1 MSNFYYDDEID
12 YLISQLGVGDAPVNQ
27 ASRTITMNTYYARR
41 RKQEKY
47 QHEKQREYRER
58 CKLVEKSKRK
68 LNRRG
73 KVAWAE
79 SGVGPIDTRQG
90 VQLTSREITSLAERP
105 MYTGDHSMS
114 DATIKET
121 AWDLSRI
128 VERPTLVTSF
138 EWTSSS
144 VKGALLYRGSVPA
157 AVLPIKLARIPFET
171 FQYWSGDVVLRLQ
184 VAGSPIVQGIVAMTF
199 VPLVTLSELNSM
211 QDFPSL
217 TINPTVYL
225 YANTNTHAELR
236 IPYNHFQSYLDT
248 DFPADRN
255 TVPREQNL
263 GFVQIYVFDP
273 LIAVGS
279 VTSINCSLF
288 AMLENNQFKVP
299 RLSSSIIVASNRMPH
314 AESGIISSALHSIT
328 SVGMSVLNPLMEDLG
343 HTAKNLMTR
352 VSNIT
357 PQSLISQSGMKALPS
372 NFVGDAIDQVG
383 GMLEGALGFLGLDN
397 PTIPTED
404 MRTAVKANGSMN
416 YAVGPEHIE
425 KLAVMPSALSL
436 TMPETFGTVTDEM
449 DVSFLYRKYSYL
461 GSFSIPK
468 TAAVGNI
475 VYSIPMSPFPTLQ
488 KIPNT
493 NLPLVPCGDIIQ
505 NTVIFPLISYLGLPY
520 RWWTGGLKIKFI
532 VCSSSLHTCKLFV
545 AFNYGVWTPP
555 SSLLDTTSQYGIAIE
570 ISQGSNEFEFAI
582 PYVALQPYK
591 EVCRGVFNPSNSMGT
606 MNVAI
611 LNPLVA
617 PSTVAE
623 SISVNVFIAGSDDFS
638 YEFIAGMNPALPVFP
653 STAFSGIQQPN
664 QAAMST
670 HYARD
675 YSVYSDIPIAES
687 GVIAQQTVAP
697 TNVVTTVTDLAVGED
712 DGTDIQIAPPQVE
725 LQVDDHF
732 GITGISLRNIAKK
745 YQLIGQ
751 FELKPISNAIGNVW
765 SHARISTEDI
775 FSIPYFGKV
784 PPYTT
789 NTAVGR
795 YTGLLAWMS
804 AMYRQ
809 FKGGLRFKMVIETAL
824 TGAAAPVVNGIF
836 SSAAVYWTP
845 GATGVK
851 GYVTPAFELTD
862 TVTMM
867 PQTTS
872 YYTTSA
878 GGYFIPI
885 QNTPRLCVLNGRVS
899 NVLEFEMPYS
909 SNYLSTLT
917 YTGAILPN
925 NAAEKFFGLGCLD
938 VVVSGA
944 TGDFLLTVYAAFAD
958 ETRFGTLYKVPK
970 VYVPALFTVG
980 ADESLTVNNNYGYGE
995 YRTGNETED
1004 EYDIPYAES
1013 GLLSGLLS
1021 QVQNIAGL
1029 SGSVEEFSSQQP
1041 QQSLPPRLG
1050 IGRPTPRV
1058 DLEDRIGE
1066 MSLGTESSQQEL
1078 IDNGLA
1084 KVSSSNTSTPNA
1096 PMNPQTG
1103 TGRIRRIVP
1112 FQTWFARKVRH
1123 FVAQNGG
1130 VSRADLCKFVGSL
1143 THRFAGQN
1151 LDKVLRGTGVYAS
1164 RDGDMYGVSQF
1175 YGRKRNNRRRV
1186 GRRT

>member
-1 MSNFYYDDEID
+1 MSNNYYYDEEIEL
-12 YLISQLGVGDAPVNQ
+12 LISQLGMGDAPVNQ
-27 ASRTITMNTYYARR
+27 ASRSVPLDAFYARR
-41 RKQEKY
+41 RRAAKRERVKVEHY
-47 QHEKQREYRER
+47 KQRLEQ
-58 CKLVEKSKRK
+58 KNKSKMK
-68 LNRRG
+68 QQRRQCL
-73 KVAWAE
+73 WAE

-105 MYTGDHSMS
+105 MYTGDHAMS

-128 VERPTLVTSF
+128 VERPALVTSF

-144 VKGALLYRGSVPA
+144 PRGTVMYRGSIPA
-157 AVLPIKLARIPFET
+157 AILPIKLARIPFET
-171 FQYWSGDVVLRLQ
+171 FQYWAGDVVLRLQ
-184 VAGSPIVQGIVAMTF
+184 VAGSPIVQGIIAMTF
-199 VPLVTLSELNSM
+199 VPLVTTVELGNM

-255 TVPREQNL
+255 TVSREQNL

-273 LIAVGS
+273 LIAIGS

-288 AMLENNQFKVP
+288 SMLENNQFKVP
-299 RLSSSIIVASNRMPH
+299 RISSNINVASTRALF
-314 AESGIISSALHSIT
+314 AESGIISSALHSLT

-357 PQSLISQSGMKALPS
+357 PQALINAAGTKALPS
-372 NFVGDAIDQVG
+372 NFVGDAIDHVG

-397 PTIPTED
+397 PTIPMEN

-425 KLAVMPSALSL
+425 KLSVMPSALSL

-449 DVSFLYRKYSYL
+449 DVGYLYRKYSYL

-493 NLPLVPCGDIIQ
+493 NFPLVPCGDIIQ
-505 NTVIFPLISYLGLPY
+505 NTTNFPLISYLGLPY

-555 SSLLDTTSQYGIAIE
+555 TTLLDATSQYGIAIE

-638 YEFIAGMNPALPVFP
+638 YEFLAGMNPAHPIYPNTTFNE
-653 STAFSGIQQPN
+653 TTQAN
-664 QAAMST
+664 QAAMKT

-675 YSVYSDIPIAES
+675 YSVYADIPIAES
-687 GVIAQQTVAP
+687 GVLTQQTIAP
-697 TNVVTTVTDLAVGED
+697 TNVVTTITDLAVGED
-712 DGTDIQIAPPQVE
+712 DGHDIQVAPPQLE

-732 GITGISLRNIAKK
+732 GITGVSLRNLAKK

-751 FELKPISNAIGNVW
+751 FPLKPIANAIGNIW
-765 SHARISTEDI
+765 SHARISAEDV
-775 FSIPYFGKV
+775 FSIPYLGKI
-784 PPYTT
+784 PPYITP
-789 NTAVGR
+789 TAVGK

-809 FKGGLRFKMVIETAL
+809 FKGGLRFKIVIETPL
-824 TGAAAPVVNGIF
+824 TGTAAPVVNGIF
-836 SSAAVYWTP
+836 SSASVYWTP
-845 GATGVK
+845 GATGPRGTKSV
-851 GYVTPAFELTD
+851 AFDLTD

-867 PQTTS
+867 PQSAS

-885 QNTPRLCVLNGRVS
+885 QNTNRLCVVNGRVS

-917 YTGAILPN
+917 YTGAIIAD
-925 NAAEKFFGLGCLD
+925 NAQEKYFGLGSLD
-938 VVVSGA
+938 IVVSGV
-944 TGDFLLTVYAAFAD
+944 TSDFVMTVYAAFAD
-958 ETRFGTLYKVPK
+958 ETRFGTLYKVPRT
-970 VYVPALFTVG
+970 YVPALFTVDASEG
-980 ADESLTVNNNYGYGE
+980 LTVNSNFGWGE
-995 YRTGNETED
+995 YRTGNELAAD
-1004 EYDIPYAES
+1004 DYDMPYAEA

-1021 QVQNIAGL
+1021 QVKDLGLGNID
-1029 SGSVEEFSSQQP
+1029 VETP
-1041 QQSLPPRLG
+1041 QQTQQVMPPRLG
-1050 IGRPTPRV
+1050 IGRATRQPDP
-1058 DLEDRIGE
+1058 EDCIGE
-1066 MSLGTESSQQEL
+1066 MSLGRESTQQEVIDGRLSQVTNQESSTG
-1078 IDNGLA
+1078 N
-1084 KVSSSNTSTPNA
+1084 N

-1103 TGRIRRIVP
+1103 TGRTRKTMP

-1123 FVAQNGG
+1123 YVAQNGG
-1130 VSRADLCKFVGSL
+1130 VSRADLCKFIGSL
-1143 THRFAGQN
+1143 THRYAGQN
-1151 LDKVLRGTGVYAS
+1151 VDKALRGTGVYAS

-1175 YGRKRNNRRRV
+1175 YGRRRTNRRPLR
-1186 GRRT
+1186 RRT